1 MNAEQTARTT
11 NITNESTSSDDV
23 IMVTKASWYKEAS
36 GVVAVLGW
44 LSLIFLWTH
53 ALLTNGQ
60 LEQWYY
66 LLPVVTVSLTAS
78 MFRQNSFKVDLKK
91 VTL

>member
-1 MNAEQTARTT
+1 MSAKQTAKTT
-11 NITNESTSSDDV
+11 NTTKGSTLSDEV
-23 IMVTKASWYKEAS
+23 IMVTKASWYKEAA
-36 GVVAVLGW
+36 GVVSVAGW

-53 ALLTNGQ
+53 ALLTRTD

-66 LLPVVTVSLTAS
+66 LFPLVVVSLAAA
-78 MFRQNSFKVDLKK
+78 MFRQNSVKVELEK